1 MIFNYFM
8 RVIRSNL
15 NNPRKMKMRGCFP
28 RKCSFHRNANYL
40 YFSLILRSKIYSNI
54 FQNNFSLSSM
64 FWNGDGIRWVIWPL
78 IPDYPPHL
86 KFNRYITTI
95 KYFHLKYQ
103 FWEKLWTFFPL
114 SNFYCLRSFEHAVFL
129 AWPRVLSHWIHSLSQ
144 ASFQVAVRGLMRE
157 LHTENSSHTYPSL
170 ISDEFPTPP
179 LQTSPL
185 TLNLRLIVAF
195 LTMTLVLCYPTESIK
210 MFKYMKQ
217 KWLWLISGE
226 KINITGLLASSQNL
240 WEVWRPQDCV
250 TKMNTIKARCKTN
263 LVMRSLLFPL
273 GCGCH
278 CLHWQ
283 HHCLWTQDISVRG
296 LFDWAYA

>member
-40 YFSLILRSKIYSNI
+40 YFSLILRSKIDSNI

-157 LHTENSSHTYPSL
+157 LHTEKQFTHISQPDFWWVPYSSTSN
-170 ISDEFPTPP
+170 FTPYIELKAYRCLP
-179 LQTSPL
+179 NHDLGVMLPHWV
-185 TLNLRLIVAF
+185 N
-195 LTMTLVLCYPTESIK
+195 
-210 MFKYMKQ
+210 
-217 KWLWLISGE
+217 
-226 KINITGLLASSQNL
+226 
-240 WEVWRPQDCV
+240 QDV
-250 TKMNTIKARCKTN
+250 
-263 LVMRSLLFPL
+263 
-273 GCGCH
+273 
-278 CLHWQ
+278 
-283 HHCLWTQDISVRG
+283 
-296 LFDWAYA
+296 